1 MRYFIYLISILFI
14 CACQMQA
21 DTKNPAPD
29 TPNVIII
36 LTDDQGWGDVHAH
49 GNDSLQTPT
58 LDFLAQN
65 SQNFDRFYVS
75 PVCAPTRAA
84 MLTGRYPARTGVTG
98 VTNRE
103 EVMQAEEV
111 TLAEIMQDHGYA
123 TAMFGKWHNGE
134 QYPNNPLGQGFDHFF
149 GFTAGHWNNYFNTT
163 LNYNGE
169 MIPTQGYIS
178 DLLTDSALA
187 FIDKNQNNPFLC
199 YLAYNTPH
207 SPFQVPEQYF
217 QKYKSMGFDDK
228 NASVYGMVEN
238 IDDNVSRVMKQLQ
251 QLALDQQTIL
261 IFFTDNGPNGHRYNG
276 SMKGVKGWV
285 DEGGI
290 RVPFYLYHP
299 GKFNTAKHIKSIA
312 GHIDILPTVLDLCAI
327 EVPANLQ
334 LDGKSLVP
342 LLEGTNSWTERSIYT
357 NWGGKGS
364 LRNDRYRLVIQQQDT
379 FLYDMYH
386 DPGQQMDI
394 YRHEKA
400 IGSKM
405 AMTYG
410 QMKAD
415 VNSKGTN
422 PPPIPVG
429 YEEAPVI
436 PMPAHEASL
445 HQGLQYKEG
454 HGWANDWIVNWNSGT
469 AYASWSIEVVR
480 SGDYQVNLKYNTPD
494 GTGANIQVTIGDEV
508 IERKITESF
517 PGEQIESPDWV
528 PRKEVYERTWGHM
541 EVGIINLEP
550 GDYELRVR
558 ATDIPQATAMEL
570 KAVEMVKLK

>member
-14 CACQMQA
+14 SACQMQA
-21 DTKNPAPD
+21 DTNKSTPNA
-29 TPNVIII
+29 PNVIII
-36 LTDDQGWGDVHAH
+36 LTDDQGWGDVHLH

-103 EVMQAEEV
+103 EVMRTGEV
-111 TLAEIMQDHGYA
+111 TLAEILQENGY
-123 TAMFGKWHNGE
+123 TTGMFGKWHNGE
-134 QYPNNPLGQGFDHFF
+134 QFPNNPLGQGFDQFF
-149 GFTAGHWNNYFNTT
+149 GFTAGHWNNYFNTQ
-163 LNYNGE
+163 LNYNGTMVSTE
-169 MIPTQGYIS
+169 GYIT
-178 DLLTDSALA
+178 DLLTDSALT
-187 FIDKNQNNPFLC
+187 FIEKNQNNPFLC

-217 QKYKSMGFDDK
+217 QKYKAMGFDDK

-238 IDDNVSRVMKQLQ
+238 IDDNVERVMEQLQ
-251 QLALDQQTIL
+251 NLKLDKNTIL

-299 GKFNTAKHIKSIA
+299 GRYNATKTIKNIA
-312 GHIDILPTVLDLCAI
+312 GHIDILPTVLDLCEI
-327 EVPANLQ
+327 ELPAGLQ
-334 LDGKSLVP
+334 LDGKSLVS
-342 LLEGTNSWTERSIYT
+342 LMEGAPNWQERYIYT

-364 LRNDRYRLVIQQQDT
+364 LRNDRYRLVIQQKDT

-386 DPGQQMDI
+386 DPGQHLDI
-394 YRHEKA
+394 YSKEQITGKEMAAAYEK
-400 IGSKM
+400 I
-405 AMTYG
+405 
-410 QMKAD
+410 QEN
-415 VNSKGTN
+415 VNKLGTN

-429 YEEAPVI
+429 YDEAPVI
-436 PMPAHEASL
+436 SMPAHEATL

-454 HGWANDWIVNWNSGT
+454 HGWANDWIVNWTST
-469 AYASWSIEVVR
+469 SAFATWRIEVVQA
-480 SGDYQVNLKYNTPD
+480 GDFQVNLKYNTPD
-494 GTGANIQVTIGDEV
+494 GSGALVQVKIGEKIIESNISED
-508 IERKITESF
+508 F
-517 PGEQIESPDWV
+517 PGEPIESPDWV
-528 PRKEVYERTWGHM
+528 PRKEVYERTWGNLDAGTIH
-541 EVGIINLEP
+541 LEP
-550 GDYELRVR
+550 GEYELQIL
-558 ATDIPQATAMEL
+558 AKDIPEATAMEL
-570 KAVEMVKLK
+570 KAVELVKVK